1 VVETCLIRAKW
12 RCEEGIYVGNRQD
25 GDVWGQKSYS
35 SEPLIGHL
43 SDHVQSVNSCLVRK
57 QRYVRPRPPAGMV
70 EEGVNDGDIIGSC

>member
-1 VVETCLIRAKW
+1 VPNGGVRKAFTL
-12 RCEEGIYVGNRQD
+12 GIVKMEMCG
-25 GDVWGQKSYS
+25 GQKSYS